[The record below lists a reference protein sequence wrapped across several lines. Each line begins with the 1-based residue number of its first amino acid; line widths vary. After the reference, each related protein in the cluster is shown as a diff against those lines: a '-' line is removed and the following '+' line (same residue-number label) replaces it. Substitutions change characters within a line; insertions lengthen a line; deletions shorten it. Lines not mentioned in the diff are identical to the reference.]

1 MHIGIDAHAIGAQQ
15 GGNETY
21 IKQLITALAEID
33 STNRYSLYLANAQ
46 AANEWRAGFA
56 QAHPNFEIRQIPQP
70 TPLVRVPLYLAY
82 ELRRRP
88 VDVLHVQYTAPP
100 FCPVPVVATI
110 HDLAFEH
117 LPETFTRRG
126 AWQLKMTVRRTAQRA
141 ARIATVSEYSRQDL
155 LRTYNLPPEKVAV
168 TYNGIAAH
176 FTPTPSTPNEA
187 AQLKTRFGITREFI
201 LAVGSLQPRK
211 NLVRLIQAYAK
222 LRTEHPAFTQQL
234 VIVGRKLWLH
244 HEIFAEVA
252 RQPWAADVILTGYVA
267 DEDLPPLYR
276 AAAVFAYP
284 SIFEGFGLPP
294 LEAMACGT
302 PVLTSNNSC
311 LPEVVGTAAL
321 TVDPYD
327 EAALANGLLRVLEEA
342 PLRARLRAA
351 GPERAKLFT
360 WRVAAEKT
368 LELYQASAVAS
379 FSRRQ
384 KER

>member
-21 IKQLITALAEID
+21 IKHLITALAKLD
-33 STNRYSLYLANAQ
+33 SRNHYSLYLANAQ
-46 AANEWRAGFA
+46 AAAEWRTGFA
-56 QAHPNFEIRQIPQP
+56 QAHPNFIIRQIPQP

-100 FCPVPVVATI
+100 FCPAPVIATI

-155 LRTYNLPPEKVAV
+155 LKTYNLPPEKVAV
-168 TYNGIAAH
+168 TYNGIAEH
-176 FTPTPSTPNEA
+176 FSSTPSAADEA
-187 AQLKTRFGITREFI
+187 VQVKARFGITRDFI

-211 NLVRLIQAYAK
+211 NLVRLIRAYAK
-222 LRTEHPAFTQQL
+222 LRTEQPDFTQQL

-276 AAAVFAYP
+276 TAAVFAYP

-302 PVLTSNNSC
+302 PVVTSNNSC

-327 EAALANGLLRVLEEA
+327 ETALANGLLRALQDEVLREQLRLEG
-342 PLRARLRAA
+342 PLRAKR
-351 GPERAKLFT
+351 FT
-360 WRVAAEKT
+360 WQAAAEIT
-368 LELYQASAVAS
+368 LQLYQASFADKH
-379 FSRRQ
+379 Q
-384 KER
+384 

>member
-21 IKQLITALAEID
+21 IKQLITALAELD
-33 STNRYSLYLANAQ
+33 GTNRYTLYLANAQ
-46 AANEWRAGFA
+46 AAAAWSAGFA
-56 QAHPNFEIRQIPQP
+56 RAHPNFAIRQIPQP

-100 FCPVPVVATI
+100 FCPVPVLATI

-126 AWQLKMTVRRTAQRA
+126 AWQLKLTVRRTAQRA
-141 ARIATVSEYSRQDL
+141 ARIATVSKYSRQDL
-155 LRTYNLPPEKVAV
+155 LRTYKLPPEKVVV
-168 TYNGIAAH
+168 TYNGIAAQ
-176 FTPTPSTPNEA
+176 FTPTPATADEA
-187 AQLKTRFGITREFI
+187 AQCKTRFGITRDFI

-211 NLVRLIQAYAK
+211 NLVRLIRAYAR
-222 LRTEHPAFTQQL
+222 LRAEQPTFNQQL

-244 HEIFAEVA
+244 DEIFAAVA
-252 RQPWAADVILTGYVA
+252 RQPWAADVILTGYVG

-294 LEAMACGT
+294 LEAMACST
-302 PVLTSNNSC
+302 PVVTSNNSC
-311 LPEVVGTAAL
+311 LPEIVGTAAL

-327 EAALANGLLRVLEEA
+327 EAALADGLLRVLQDET
-342 PLRARLRAA
+342 LRARLRAA

-360 WRVAAEKT
+360 WRSTAEKT
-368 LELYQASAVAS
+368 LQIYQAC
-379 FSRRQ
+379 FS
-384 KER
+384 ERPKKS